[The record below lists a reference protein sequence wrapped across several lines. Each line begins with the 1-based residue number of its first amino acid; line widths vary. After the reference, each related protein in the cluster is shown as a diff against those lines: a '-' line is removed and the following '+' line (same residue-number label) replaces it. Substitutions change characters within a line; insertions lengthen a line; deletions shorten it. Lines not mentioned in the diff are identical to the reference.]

1 MNVVAIRGANT
12 VDTNDAELI
21 KIASVEMVK
30 KIVDENQIN
39 KDDIVMVFLT
49 MTSDLTAYN
58 AAAAIRVGMAWNDV
72 PFFTSQEPNID
83 GMLARCVRVLI
94 QYKTTKTKTE
104 IKHIY
109 LGKAAAL
116 RPDLKEPS

>member
-21 KIASVEMVK
+21 KISSVEMVK
-30 KIVDENQIN
+30 KIVEENQIN

-49 MTSDLTAYN
+49 MTADLTAYN
-58 AAAAIRVGMAWNDV
+58 AAAAIRVGMGWNDV

-83 GMLARCVRVLI
+83 GMLPRCVRVLI

-109 LGKAAAL
+109 LGKASSL
-116 RPDLKEPS
+116 RPDLKELS

>member
-21 KIASVEMVK
+21 KVACVEMVK

-58 AAAAIRVGMAWNDV
+58 AASAIRVGLGWNDV

-83 GMLARCVRVLI
+83 GMLARCIRVLI
-94 QYKTTKTKTE
+94 QYKTPKSKNE

-109 LGKAAAL
+109 LGKAALL

>member
-12 VDTNDAELI
+12 VDTNDEELI

-83 GMLARCVRVLI
+83 GMLPKCVRVLI
-94 QYKTTKTKTE
+94 QYKTYKSKTE

-109 LGKAAAL
+109 LGKASSL
-116 RPDLKEPS
+116 RPDLKES